1 MQDKAGD
8 FNLARVNPPVRALL
22 TRLLPAAAF
31 GVGVWLAPSIG
42 AAAPTCTTK
51 PAVCA
56 RLAAQ
61 KVVGRAPAE
70 RPTATVVAS
79 AASARCTSKPVVC
92 ARLESQPQRAP
103 SAPVTLARNSA
114 AGPRCTTKP
123 AVCARLRMRPTGAAI
138 TLAESDSPVQL
149 R

>member
-1 MQDKAGD
+1 MQDKVGD
-8 FNLARVNPPVRALL
+8 FNPARARTRALL
-22 TRLLPAAAF
+22 TRLVPAVAF

-42 AAAPTCTTK
+42 EAAPTCTTK

-61 KVVGRAPAE
+61 KAARTPAV
-70 RPTATVVAS
+70 RPAPTAVAS
-79 AASARCTSKPVVC
+79 ATSARCTTKPVVC
-92 ARLESQPQRAP
+92 ARLESQPLRTP
-103 SAPVTLARNSA
+103 SPPVTLAQNSA

-123 AVCARLRMRPTGAAI
+123 AVCARLRMRPTGAPI
-138 TLAESDSPVQL
+138 TLAENDGAVQL